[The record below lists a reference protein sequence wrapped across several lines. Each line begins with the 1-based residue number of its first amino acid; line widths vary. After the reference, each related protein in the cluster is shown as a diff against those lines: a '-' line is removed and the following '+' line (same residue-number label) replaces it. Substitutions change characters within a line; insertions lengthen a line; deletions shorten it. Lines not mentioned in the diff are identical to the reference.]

1 MLRMI
6 SSAPRTVVST
16 FTPPPLYWSGIKL
29 LPALDAQVFAHPG
42 LILLQNVVILPQ
54 RIALPFL
61 RQQQTLQIRM
71 PLKNDAEHVV
81 DFTLQPIGR
90 RPDALHA
97 RHRFVFTKQRLD
109 AEAFILRKRV
119 KEKR

>member
-54 RIALPFL
+54 RIALPLF
-61 RQQQTLQIRM
+61 RQQQTLQVRM
-71 PLKNDAEHVV
+71 ALKDDAEHVV
-81 DFTLQPIGR
+81 HFPLQPIGG
-90 RPDALHA
+90 RPDAFHSC
-97 RHRFVFTKQRLD
+97 HRLVFPKQRLD
-109 AEAFILRKRV
+109 TEALILR
-119 KEKR
+119 E

>member
-16 FTPPPLYWSGIKL
+16 FTPLPLYRSAMAL

-54 RIALPFL
+54 RIALPLF
-61 RQQQTLQIRM
+61 RQQQTLQVRM
-71 PLKNDAEHVV
+71 PFKNDAEHVV
-81 DFTLQPIGR
+81 DLALQPIGR
-90 RPDALHA
+90 RPDAFHA
-97 RHRFVFTKQRLD
+97 CDRFVFPKQRLD
-109 AEAFILRKRV
+109 AEALILRK
-119 KEKR
+119 

>member
-16 FTPPPLYWSGIKL
+16 FTPPPLYRSAMTL

-42 LILLQNVVILPQ
+42 LILLQNVVIFPQ

-61 RQQQTLQIRM
+61 RQQQALQVRM
-71 PLKNDAEHVV
+71 ALKNDAEHVV
-81 DFTLQPIGR
+81 DFALQPIGR
-90 RPDALHA
+90 RPDAFYA
-97 RHRFVFTKQRLD
+97 CHRFVFPKQRLD
-109 AEAFILRKRV
+109 AQAFVLRK
-119 KEKR
+119 